1 MSDSTFTAELFS
13 KGLLNRSLKE
23 HLALPHHTN
32 ADKATIFLDN
42 IEMNGVDFEH
52 LFSKLLTVMENSDWD
67 RMKELCKI
75 IREKLDK
82 NEDTEGTMRAVCR
95 GSLKAVFSCFKY
107 DTYSKWVITI
117 NCEKMRPLGVHEFVV
132 VVLQDFGNI

>member
-52 LFSKLLTVMENSDWD
+52 LFSKLLTVMENSDWG
-67 RMKELCKI
+67 RMKDLCKI
-75 IREKLDK
+75 IREKLGK
-82 NEDTEGTMRAVCR
+82 NEDTEGTMHVVCQE
-95 GSLKAVFSCFKY
+95 SLKAVFSCL
-107 DTYSKWVITI
+107 DTIHTVMGS
-117 NCEKMRPLGVHEFVV
+117 L
-132 VVLQDFGNI
+132 